1 MSAINA
7 TLLGIIL
14 LLVVIYY
21 DLKSKGKNRVDE
33 GKVIDVKENK
43 IEEKSSPNPVYLQ
56 LLNIPIWAIYFLV
69 LSTVGLTIVILAKI
83 WFPEFFDEEFF
94 WRIFYSYLTLMVS
107 TVVISK
113 MAEAIR
119 FVKKQD

>member
-1 MSAINA
+1 VSAINA

>member
-7 TLLGIIL
+7 TLLGIVL

-21 DLKSKGKNRVDE
+21 DLKSKGKNKMDE
-33 GKVIDVKENK
+33 GKVIDVKEDK
-43 IEEKSSPNPVYLQ
+43 TEEKSSPNPVYLQ